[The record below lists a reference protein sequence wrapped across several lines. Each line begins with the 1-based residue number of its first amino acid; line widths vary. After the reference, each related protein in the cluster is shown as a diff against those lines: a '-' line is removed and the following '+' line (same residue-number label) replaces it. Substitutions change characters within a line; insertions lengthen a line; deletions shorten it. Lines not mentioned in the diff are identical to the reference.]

1 MGTLRV
7 GSLCTGIGGL
17 DMAVEQATGAET
29 VWCSDIDKGAGAV
42 LAARWPDVPNIGDF
56 TTVDSFAPVDI
67 LTGGFPC
74 QPVSGAGKRL
84 AMDDE
89 RWLFDAILAAI
100 GRMDPR
106 PQLCVF
112 ENVVGLL
119 SAAGGDA
126 MARVVEGLAAV
137 GYVGSYG
144 VLGSSAVG
152 GCHRRL
158 RVWIVAA
165 DATSQR
171 GSDLSWSVAAGERP
185 VAGAGGRGGGGGAT
199 SGAGLLGPG
208 ALLPTPRTTDSHG
221 PGVHGDGGL
230 DLRTAVA
237 LLPTPVVNDMGAGK
251 TVDEWDEWTA
261 TMRDRHGNGNGHGPS
276 LSIEAARLLDEP
288 LLPGQVLPEHF
299 GGYTAAVDRWASV
312 FGRPAPTPTI
322 PSKGKPVLSPRFVE
336 WMLGYPD
343 KWVDVGIPRTAQLK
357 CLGNAV
363 QPQTA
368 AAALPALLARL
379 DGR

>member
-42 LAARWPDVPNIGDF
+42 LAARWPGVPNIGDF

-74 QPVSGAGKRL
+74 QPVSGAGLRL

-89 RWLFDAILAAI
+89 RWLFDDILAAI

-106 PQLCVF
+106 PRLCVF
-112 ENVVGLL
+112 ENVLGLL

-126 MARVVEGLAAV
+126 MARVVEGLAAI
-137 GYVGSYG
+137 GYVGTYG

-165 DATSQR
+165 DATSRR

-199 SGAGLLGPG
+199 SGAGLAADAGGTRREGRERAARRDVPAG
-208 ALLPTPRTTDSHG
+208 RDQVDLLPTPRTTDSHG

-237 LLPTPVVNDMGAGK
+237 LLPGAGK

-261 TMRDRHGNGNGHGPS
+261 RDRHG
-276 LSIEAARLLDEP
+276 D
-288 LLPGQVLPEHF
+288 GQVLPEHF
-299 GGYTAAVDRWASV
+299 GGYTAAVNRWASV

-336 WMLGYPD
+336 WMLGYPEG
-343 KWVDVGIPRTAQLK
+343 WVDVGIPRTAQLK

-368 AAALPALLARL
+368 AGALPALLARL

>member
-17 DMAVEQATGAET
+17 DMAVEQVTGAET

-42 LAARWPDVPNIGDF
+42 LAARWPGVPNIGDF

-74 QPVSGAGKRL
+74 QPVSSGGKRL

-112 ENVVGLL
+112 ENVLGLL

-165 DATSQR
+165 DADGR
-171 GSDLSWSVAAGERP
+171 R
-185 VAGAGGRGGGGGAT
+185 GRGVDTRVSSSGGWTPDMSAERD
-199 SGAGLLGPG
+199 SGTVP
-208 ALLPTPRTTDSHG
+208 
-221 PGVHGDGGL
+221 PGVHGNGGL
-230 DLRTAVA
+230 DLLRTAVA

-276 LSIEAARLLDEP
+276 LSIEAARLLDTPRAGGGHQRRGGSRSDEP

-299 GGYTAAVDRWASV
+299 GGYTAAVNRWASV

-336 WMLGYPD
+336 WMLGYPEG
-343 KWVDVGIPRTAQLK
+343 WVDVGIPRTAQLK

-368 AAALPALLARL
+368 AAALPQLLARL
-379 DGR
+379 DAR

>member
-17 DMAVEQATGAET
+17 DMAVEQATGGET

-89 RWLFDAILAAI
+89 RWLFDDILAAI

-106 PQLCVF
+106 PGLCVF
-112 ENVVGLL
+112 ENVLGLL

-126 MARVVEGLAAV
+126 MARVVEGLAAI
-137 GYVGSYG
+137 GYVGTYG

-165 DATSQR
+165 DADGTR
-171 GSDLSWSVAAGERP
+171 REGRERAARHD
-185 VAGAGGRGGGGGAT
+185 VSARRDQVD
-199 SGAGLLGPG
+199 
-208 ALLPTPRTTDSHG
+208 LLPTPRTTDSHG
-221 PGVHGDGGL
+221 PGVHGNGGL
-230 DLRTAVA
+230 DLRTAIA

-261 TMRDRHGNGNGHGPS
+261 TMRDRHGNGYGHGPS
-276 LSIEAARLLDEP
+276 LSIEVARLLDEP
-288 LLPGQVLPEHF
+288 QLPGQVLPEHF
-299 GGYTAAVDRWASV
+299 GDYTAAVDRWASV

-336 WMLGYPD
+336 WMLGYPAG
-343 KWVDVGIPRTAQLK
+343 WVDVGIPRTAQLK

-368 AAALPALLARL
+368 AAALPQLLARL